1 MKSPS
6 NQNLPYLMLKI
17 KFPFLYA
24 STSLVQSTKLYVD
37 SSSCSSARF
46 AIFPFLPR
54 VFSLPLVTLLIIVSS
69 SSTLHGAIE
78 IKKKRV
84 CKGFLFSGNLDP
96 SSLTLGGPVV
106 LLVCG
111 FRRWD
116 NLLAWRELF
125 ANLYELKSRVWFWD
139 KYSHFEW
146 IYKVYRLDRFSSNFA
161 KTS

>member
-6 NQNLPYLMLKI
+6 NQNLPYLMLKMR
-17 KFPFLYA
+17 FPFLYA
-24 STSLVQSTKLYVD
+24 STSLVQSKKLYVD
-37 SSSCSSARF
+37 SSSCSSAHF

-84 CKGFLFSGNLDP
+84 RKGFLFSGNLDP

-116 NLLAWRELF
+116 NLLTWRELF
-125 ANLYELKSRVWFWD
+125 ANLYELKSRVWFWV
-139 KYSHFEW
+139 KYSHFEC

>member
-17 KFPFLYA
+17 RFPFLYA

-69 SSTLHGAIE
+69 STLHGAIE

-111 FRRWD
+111 FRR
-116 NLLAWRELF
+116 
-125 ANLYELKSRVWFWD
+125 
-139 KYSHFEW
+139 
-146 IYKVYRLDRFSSNFA
+146 
-161 KTS
+161 

>member
-17 KFPFLYA
+17 RFPFLYA
-24 STSLVQSTKLYVD
+24 STNLVQSTKLYVD
-37 SSSCSSARF
+37 SSSCSSVRF

-78 IKKKRV
+78 IKKKLV

-111 FRRWD
+111 FRR
-116 NLLAWRELF
+116 
-125 ANLYELKSRVWFWD
+125 
-139 KYSHFEW
+139 
-146 IYKVYRLDRFSSNFA
+146 
-161 KTS
+161 